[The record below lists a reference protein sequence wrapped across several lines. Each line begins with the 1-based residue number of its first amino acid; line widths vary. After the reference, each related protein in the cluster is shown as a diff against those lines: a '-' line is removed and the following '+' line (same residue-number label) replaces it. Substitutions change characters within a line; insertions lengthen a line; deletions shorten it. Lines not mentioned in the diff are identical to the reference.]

1 MFTVVIHEKGG
12 TERREAFDRGD
23 ISVGR
28 VQGNDL
34 MLPKGNVSKHHARL
48 LLRDARFIVTD
59 LKSTNGTYVN
69 GRKISQATIVRE
81 GDKIYIGDFVLRLES
96 TGQESAPAQASPAA
110 ASAPA
115 IEPGSSP
122 GSGPSLPPVSMPSP
136 SLASAAEGPRT
147 PELQNV
153 SHFPLERD
161 PDSESAPEM
170 RGIPIPV
177 LPRPPRLPQRLDTRP
192 RVSTAAMPADRLGTQ
207 YPPPVA
213 PPAPG
218 SPRRTAPSL
227 ARSVSREGPQQSGR
241 RLALIALVDR
251 VADAVDLTAMDD
263 GSEVRDAQMDEI
275 ERAVRDQARAM
286 RVEGEAPDDLDLE
299 VLSRDAMRELVDVGP
314 FGPLLD
320 DETVSAIHVG
330 RPDHVAAIRSGQT
343 LLVEPGF
350 TSEMALRRAVAR
362 LASRAGDPLAAG
374 EQVVD
379 RRLPRGARIVA
390 MGPPIAPSW
399 VVTIRKPRRF
409 ESSFEDLIHAGAL
422 SRPMATFLEA
432 CASARANVLVMG
444 PGLAVIGPVLAA
456 LVATVPAAERVVLLE
471 DEEAIAVPHAQ
482 GLALRLPL
490 AGPDAERAFL
500 GAARLG
506 GDRTVVASL
515 AGAVAAAALDAIADG
530 AEGLFGGVGAPS
542 MRQGLARLAAHVALA
557 RPGSSIEVAREA
569 VGVSFHVAIE
579 VGRTVPDG
587 RLRVL
592 RIAELLGA
600 DSNGVAVQDL
610 FVSNPAAAAAESAFI
625 ATGNTPK
632 VALDFAAR
640 GVELDS
646 TLFQRA
652 P

>member
-12 TERREAFDRGD
+12 TERREAFDRRD

-96 TGQESAPAQASPAA
+96 TAQESGLASPPAAPASAS
-110 ASAPA
+110 
-115 IEPGSSP
+115 EPGVSP
-122 GSGPSLPPVSMPSP
+122 GSIPSVPPVSMPSP
-136 SLASAAEGPRT
+136 SLPSAAEGPRT

-177 LPRPPRLPQRLDTRP
+177 LPRPPRVPQRLDTRP
-192 RVSTAAMPADRLGTQ
+192 RVSTAAIPADRLGTQ

-213 PPAPG
+213 QPGLGPPRP
-218 SPRRTAPSL
+218 TAPSL
-227 ARSVSREGPQQSGR
+227 DRSVPREGPQQSGR

-251 VADAVDLTAMDD
+251 VADAVDLTAMDH

-299 VLSRDAMRELVDVGP
+299 VLARDAIRELVDVGP
-314 FGPLLD
+314 LGPLLD
-320 DETVSAIHVG
+320 DETVHSIHVA
-330 RPDHVAAIRSGQT
+330 RPDHVGAIRSGQT
-343 LLVEPGF
+343 LLIEPGF

-374 EQVVD
+374 ERVVD
-379 RRLPRGARIVA
+379 RRLPRGARMIA

-409 ESSFEDLIHAGAL
+409 ESSFDDLVHGGAL

-432 CASARANVLVMG
+432 CASARANILVMG

-456 LVATVPAAERVVLLE
+456 LVATVPPAERVVLLE
-471 DEEAIAVPHAQ
+471 DEEAISVPHAQ

-506 GDRTVVASL
+506 GDRTVVASVS
-515 AGAVAAAALDAIADG
+515 GAVAAAVLDAIADG
-530 AEGLFGGVGAPS
+530 AEGLFAGVGAPS
-542 MRQGLARLAAHVALA
+542 MRQGLARLVAHVALA

-569 VGVSFHVAIE
+569 VGVSFHVAVE

-610 FVSNPAAAAAESAFI
+610 FVSNPAAAAESAFV
-625 ATGNTPK
+625 ATGNTPR

-640 GVELDS
+640 GVEIDS
-646 TLFQRA
+646 MLFLRA

>member
-96 TGQESAPAQASPAA
+96 TAQEPGPASPPAAPAS
-110 ASAPA
+110 A
-115 IEPGSSP
+115 IEPGVSP
-122 GSGPSLPPVSMPSP
+122 GSVPTMPPVSMPSP
-136 SLASAAEGPRT
+136 SLPSAAEGPRT

-177 LPRPPRLPQRLDTRP
+177 LPRPPRVPQRLDTRP

-213 PPAPG
+213 PPGLGP
-218 SPRRTAPSL
+218 PRPMAPSL
-227 ARSVSREGPQQSGR
+227 ARSVPREGSQQSGR

-251 VADAVDLTAMDD
+251 VADAVDLTAMDQ

-286 RVEGEAPDDLDLE
+286 RVEGEAPDELDLE
-299 VLSRDAMRELVDVGP
+299 VLARDAIRELVDVGP
-314 FGPLLD
+314 LGPLLD
-320 DETVSAIHVG
+320 DETVNAIHIA
-330 RPDHVAAIRSGQT
+330 RPDHVVATRSGQT

-350 TSEMALRRAVAR
+350 TSEMALGRAVAR
-362 LASRAGDPLAAG
+362 LASRAGEPLATG
-374 EQVVD
+374 EWVVD
-379 RRLPRGARIVA
+379 RRLPRGARVIA

-409 ESSFEDLIHAGAL
+409 QSSFDDLVHAGAL

-444 PGLAVIGPVLAA
+444 PGIAVIGPVLAA
-456 LVATVPAAERVVLLE
+456 LVATVPAAERVVLLV
-471 DEEAIAVPHAQ
+471 DEETIAVPHAQ

-500 GAARLG
+500 GAAGLG

-515 AGAVAAAALDAIADG
+515 AGAVAAAALDVIADG

-569 VGVSFHVAIE
+569 VGVSFHVAVE
-579 VGRTVPDG
+579 VGRTTRDG

-592 RIAELLGA
+592 RISELLGA

-610 FVSNPAAAAAESAFI
+610 FVNNPAGAAEAAFV
-625 ATGNTPK
+625 ATGNTPR

-640 GVELDS
+640 GVEIDL

>member
-96 TGQESAPAQASPAA
+96 TAQEPGPASPPAAPAS
-110 ASAPA
+110 A
-115 IEPGSSP
+115 IEPGVSP
-122 GSGPSLPPVSMPSP
+122 GSVPTMPPVSMPSP
-136 SLASAAEGPRT
+136 SLPSAAEGPRT

-177 LPRPPRLPQRLDTRP
+177 LPRPPRVPQRLDTRP

-213 PPAPG
+213 PPGLGP
-218 SPRRTAPSL
+218 PRPMAPSL
-227 ARSVSREGPQQSGR
+227 ARSVPREGSQQSGR

-251 VADAVDLTAMDD
+251 VADAVDLTAMDQ

-286 RVEGEAPDDLDLE
+286 RVEGEAPDELDLE
-299 VLSRDAMRELVDVGP
+299 VLARDAIRELVEVGP
-314 FGPLLD
+314 LGPLLD
-320 DETVSAIHVG
+320 DETVNAIHIA
-330 RPDHVAAIRSGQT
+330 RPDHVVATRSGQT

-362 LASRAGDPLAAG
+362 LASRAGEPLATG
-374 EQVVD
+374 EWVVD
-379 RRLPRGARIVA
+379 RRLPRGARVIA

-409 ESSFEDLIHAGAL
+409 QSSFDDLVHAGAL

-432 CASARANVLVMG
+432 CACARANVLVMG
-444 PGLAVIGPVLAA
+444 PGIAVIGPVLAA
-456 LVATVPAAERVVLLE
+456 LVATVPAAERVVLLV
-471 DEEAIAVPHAQ
+471 DEETIAVPHAQ

-500 GAARLG
+500 GAAGLG

-515 AGAVAAAALDAIADG
+515 AGAVAAAALDVIADG

-569 VGVSFHVAIE
+569 VGVSFHVAVE
-579 VGRTVPDG
+579 VGRTTRDG

-592 RIAELLGA
+592 RISELLGA

-610 FVSNPAAAAAESAFI
+610 FVNNPAGAAEAAFV
-625 ATGNTPK
+625 ATGNTPR

-640 GVELDS
+640 GVEIDL